1 MSRELVY
8 GLLGALLVVVAGETA
23 LLTFHHYQR
32 SSSREAL
39 NTPVQRGRR
48 VAEQLGCFA
57 CHGPGGVH
65 PIANLGS
72 QDGSVPTWSG
82 GTWLM
87 YNNSPGDVAA
97 WILDGH
103 PPGRKAS
110 SSALLSMPAF
120 RGSISRAELSDLLA
134 YVFTVQEYGG
144 PSSAEEQKGRD
155 VALRA
160 GCFGCHGAEG
170 RGLVMDP
177 GSLKG
182 YIPPWDGSDFT
193 DLVHNN
199 EELRQW
205 ILNGASNRFERDPLA
220 HAVLAHEVIK
230 MPAFKGKISGDDV
243 EALVAYIGWIRHHSR
258 ADQGRRVARQA
269 LKRDR

>member
-1 MSRELVY
+1 
-8 GLLGALLVVVAGETA
+8 
-23 LLTFHHYQR
+23 
-32 SSSREAL
+32 
-39 NTPVQRGRR
+39 
-48 VAEQLGCFA
+48 
-57 CHGPGGVH
+57 
-65 PIANLGS
+65 
-72 QDGSVPTWSG
+72 
-82 GTWLM
+82 M

-103 PPGRKAS
+103 PPGRTAS

-120 RGSISRAELSDLLA
+120 RGSISRAELADLLA
-134 YVFTVQEYGG
+134 YVFTVQQYGG
-144 PSSAEEQKGRD
+144 PSGSEEQKGRD

-182 YIPPWDGSDFT
+182 YIPPWSGSDFA

-205 ILNGASNRFERDPLA
+205 ILNGASNRFKRDPLA
-220 HAVLAHEVIK
+220 HAVLSHEVIK
-230 MPAFKGKISGDDV
+230 MPAFKGRLSDGDID
-243 EALVAYIGWIRHHSR
+243 ALVAYIRWVQSHSR
-258 ADQGRRVARQA
+258 AAQGRRVALQA
-269 LKRDR
+269 LPRSR